1 MRVLL
6 ESQLHASRTLDPGTR
21 LGFLFSFVRAELQMA
36 AIAATEYTLGQVDAE
51 DELAVDAAKKIL
63 HPLDGDMVGILDT
76 LLPLVRSEQWPGCCK
91 PWFEKAPAGVLSRRA
106 SAWVNVRTEWAHGN
120 LSREFVDKQLPV
132 LEALAT
138 DLLSGLADLL
148 PKAGPK
154 DMAVL
159 AIPGG
164 SLELQCVFADAGK
177 PVLLRDIR
185 ASGGRWLARFHA
197 VDPVTARE
205 GTRQLDPDHWIPAAA
220 GRNSQEFVGHQ
231 IQKADGGVW
240 RPSVRLPGKQTA
252 AFQGRTKELAELRD
266 WYNDVGESKVCL
278 VYGEG
283 GVGKTTLALEFLNDL
298 LDQPEGVR
306 WFPAVITFYS
316 AKQTRWSPEGLVYL
330 KGVEPAISEGVRTLA
345 KLLERR
351 LDKAWFQDDA
361 AALVSRAITL
371 FTEVGLK
378 RDDILI
384 VVDNTETLSRNS
396 GDERQ
401 LAQVIGKLSRLG
413 RVLLTSRRREAIE
426 ARPVEISM
434 MDEETGCR
442 LLRALAQQ
450 SPAPCISSA
459 GDAKLK
465 QISRKLSGRPLLLEV
480 FARHASKPG
489 ASLERSLDLVL
500 KAAEDELGDFLYAD
514 AWERLP
520 EEHRTVFFALES
532 LGGHADSQ
540 TVAWIC
546 TEAEVPQ
553 SVWIDKAFQETR
565 FGSMQSYGASF
576 DLQLELGTRKFLAAR
591 LAAAGPQHKERVR
604 AIADKVTRRQRQ
616 LLAAATAQVGDRIV
630 QAFRSA
636 PAKAAWLAAK
646 AGNVEDALLW
656 HEEAVKAD
664 PDNAALWERYAW
676 YVRTKTGNGALA
688 MTCALQACKLAPDDP
703 EANFTAGWI
712 AAGEGDPEQADRHLE
727 RAREHGKPPHMCHL
741 QRARARIQRAEQRHD
756 ITPAELTEAR
766 ALLAQSKESAAKLPR
781 PHQAAWEKEYERMS
795 WRLGRVT
802 ALRKGR

>member
-1 MRVLL
+1 VRALL
-6 ESQLHASRTLDPGTR
+6 EDHLRSSRALDPGTR

-36 AIAATEYTLGQVDAE
+36 AIAATEYVLAQIDAE
-51 DELAVDAAKKIL
+51 DEQAVDAAKKIL

-76 LLPLVRSEQWPGCCK
+76 LLPLIRSEQWPGCCK
-91 PWFEKAPAGVLSRRA
+91 PWFEKTEAGVLSRRA
-106 SAWVNVRTEWAHGN
+106 SAWVTVRTEMAHGN
-120 LSREFVDKQLPV
+120 MSREFVEKQLPV
-132 LEALAT
+132 LDVLAT
-138 DLLSGLADLL
+138 DLLAGLADLL

-154 DMAVL
+154 DLAVL

-164 SLELQCVFADAGK
+164 SLDLQCVFADSGK

-185 ASGGRWLARFHA
+185 SSGGRWQARFHL

-205 GTRQLDPDHWIPAAA
+205 GTRQLDADLWILAAA
-220 GRNSQEFVGHQ
+220 SRNSQEFVSHQ
-231 IQKADGGVW
+231 VQKPDGNLW
-240 RPSVRLPGKQTA
+240 KPAVRLPGKQTS
-252 AFQGRTKELAELRD
+252 AFQGRTEELAALRD
-266 WYNDVGESKVCL
+266 WYNDVEDSKVCL
-278 VYGEG
+278 VYGDG

-298 LDQPEGVR
+298 LDEPAGIT
-306 WFPAVITFYS
+306 WFPDVITFYS

-330 KGVEPAISEGVRTLA
+330 KGVEPAILEGVRTLA
-345 KLLERR
+345 KLLETR
-351 LDKAWFQDDA
+351 LDKSWFQDDA
-361 AALVSRAITL
+361 AAVVSRAITL
-371 FTEVGLK
+371 FTGAGIR
-378 RDDILI
+378 RDQILI
-384 VVDNTETLSRNS
+384 VVDNTETLTRNS

-450 SPAPCISSA
+450 ASAPCISSA

-480 FARHASKPG
+480 FARHATKPG

-520 EEHRTVFFALES
+520 EEHRTVFFALEA
-532 LGGHADSQ
+532 LGGHADNQ

-553 SVWIDKAFQETR
+553 SIWIDKAFQETR

-576 DLQLELGTRKFLAAR
+576 DLQLELGTRKFLAGK
-591 LAAAGPQHKERVR
+591 LAAVPTDQKARVR

-616 LLAAATAQVGDRIV
+616 LLAAATAQVEDRIV

-656 HEEAVKAD
+656 HEEAVKVD
-664 PDNAALWERYAW
+664 PQNAALWERYAW
-676 YVRTKTGNGALA
+676 FVRTKTGNEALA
-688 MTCALQACKLAPDDP
+688 MTCAQKACELAPDDP
-703 EANFTAGWI
+703 EANYTAGWI
-712 AAGEGDPEQADRHLE
+712 AAGQGNPEQADRYLE
-727 RAREHGKPPHMCHL
+727 RAREHGKAAHMCHL
-741 QRARARIQRAEQRHD
+741 QRARARIQRAEQRHA
-756 ITPAELTEAR
+756 ISAPEVAEAR
-766 ALLAQSKESAAKLPR
+766 ALLAQAHEGGGKDTRAYNVAR
-781 PHQAAWEKEYERMS
+781 EKEYQRMS